1 MEVRPAVGL
10 EKMNQAAATG
20 AAGAEKGDSFLPN
33 FCAIRTLFA
42 VVITAELLAIVL
54 ALAIGDTLTRFVE
67 YLSLYS
73 LFIQW
78 VVLSGSGL
86 LCLLR
91 KRLRRLNDGAAGLAV
106 WLLLLLLTAVVGELS
121 LFIMDRVLGL
131 SEHLFFLLRNLGIA
145 AIVTALVLRYL
156 YLQGLWRRQVVAESQ
171 ARFQALQSR
180 IRPHF
185 LFNSMNTIASLTR
198 THPEMAEEV
207 VHDLADLFR
216 ATLSDANRLS
226 TLERELELA
235 RGYLR
240 IEEQRLGERL
250 RVKWDLEEVPLEAI
264 MPALILQP
272 LLENAVYHGIEP
284 AETPGVIQVVGR
296 YRRHRVN
303 FSIRNTFPPKQTAGV
318 RREGNR
324 LALENIRQRLEA
336 LFAEEGGLVVSEVDG
351 EHQVR
356 VFFPHP
362 WRE

>member
-1 MEVRPAVGL
+1 VARM
-10 EKMNQAAATG
+10 EKMNQAMTTG
-20 AAGAEKGDSFLPN
+20 SGPREKSDSFLPN
-33 FCAIRTLFA
+33 FCAIRTVFA

-54 ALAIGDTLTRFVE
+54 ALVSGATLSRFVE
-67 YLSLYS
+67 YLSVYS

-78 VVLSGSGL
+78 VVLVGSGV

-91 KRLRRLNDGAAGLAV
+91 RRLQRLSDGAVGLVV
-106 WLLLLLLTAVVGELS
+106 WLLLILITAVVGELS
-121 LFIMDRVLGL
+121 LFILDYVLGPGG
-131 SEHLFFLLRNLGIA
+131 HFFFLLRNLGIA
-145 AIVTALVLRYL
+145 AIVMALLLRYL

-198 THPEMAEEV
+198 TQPEMAEEV

-216 ATLSDANRLS
+216 ATLADAGRLS
-226 TLERELELA
+226 DLGRELELA

-250 RVKWDLEEVPLEAI
+250 RVEWDLEGVPLEAAV
-264 MPALILQP
+264 PGLILQP

-284 AETPGVIQVVGR
+284 ATEPGTIYVVGR

-303 FSIRNTFPPKQTAGV
+303 LSIRNTLPQGGGAV

-336 LFAEEGGLVVSEVDG
+336 VFGEDAGLVVSEVDG